1 MKYFKKLEGQR
12 VYLSPINSEDAE
24 KYVYWMNDRS
34 VTDNLGN
41 TTIITT
47 LEGEKDWLTNAG
59 KNGDANFAIIRKE
72 DDELL
77 GNCSLMNID
86 RINRKCTFGI
96 FIGEEKNR
104 NKGYGKEALELLLSY
119 SFNFQNMHSVDLNV
133 FSFNKNA
140 IKCYEKIGFKKCG
153 IRHESYFLDGKY
165 YDEIKM
171 EILESDYRK

>member
-12 VYLSPINSEDAE
+12 VYLSPINPEDAE

-96 FIGEEKNR
+96 FIGEEKN
-104 NKGYGKEALELLLSY
+104 Y
-119 SFNFQNMHSVDLNV
+119 
-133 FSFNKNA
+133 
-140 IKCYEKIGFKKCG
+140 KI
-153 IRHESYFLDGKY
+153 
-165 YDEIKM
+165 
-171 EILESDYRK
+171 